1 MVLGIALALVYG
13 IAHLLGGGSGSTD
26 GAATPVGASVGTS
39 GAPSGTPSPA
49 TPTPTSYDGRP
60 DAVATSRVATAGGK
74 GSGTGKGGL
83 ATASVSPT
91 DLAVPTGP
99 CANSDVSVDPLLEG
113 PAYAGHSVVFTMS
126 MTSRVSPACT
136 FVVSPTSLVVRVT
149 SGSDRIWSTQECSGA
164 VPKQSVVVR
173 RDVPATVAVAWNGQR
188 SDADCTR
195 ATAWAEPGYYHVTA
209 AVFGAA
215 PTDQQFQLASPPRP
229 TVTKTPKP
237 SKGAG
242 PEPSPS
248 STKPSASP
256 SRKH

>member
-1 MVLGIALALVYG
+1 MVLGVALALVYG

-39 GAPSGTPSPA
+39 GDPSGTPSPA

-60 DAVATSRVATAGGK
+60 DAVTTSRVATTGGQGSGK
-74 GSGTGKGGL
+74 GHR
-83 ATASVSPT
+83 ATASVAPS

-99 CANSDVSVDPLLEG
+99 CASSDVSVDPLVEG

-136 FVVSPTSLVVRVT
+136 FVVSPTSVVVRVT

-173 RDVPATVAVAWNGQR
+173 RDVPATVSVAWNGQR

-242 PEPSPS
+242 PKPSPS
-248 STKPSASP
+248 STEPSASP